1 MEWKKLNKF
10 TLSSI
15 NTLLHAEFSA
25 QNLIVELSFAAMK
38 YNEIS
43 EKRRRRRKNEQQC
56 NEHIIMKVR
65 GQSNLEEEKK
75 NLILYALNYS
85 LKQNTQEHSDVA
97 TKTLRLGTYF
107 SRFECAH
114 AHTLSNKTLFLLFVN

>member
-25 QNLIVELSFAAMK
+25 QNLIVELGFAGMK
-38 YNEIS
+38 FNEIS
-43 EKRRRRRKNEQQC
+43 EKRRRRRKSEQQC

-75 NLILYALNYS
+75 PNIICFKLLA
-85 LKQNTQEHSDVA
+85 QTEHTRTQ
-97 TKTLRLGTYF
+97 
-107 SRFECAH
+107 
-114 AHTLSNKTLFLLFVN
+114 